1 MAVHPQLLPTAADS
15 MSEYDVYGP
24 HVSRMIT
31 AVGVSSDHLENP
43 LDDLEIVRAMLG
55 ATDAEVTIAP
65 GSGAPRVL
73 GDRVRASLEQRTGPA
88 PSHLTAGETPA
99 AVETSI
105 FPPFLEINRTVDG

>member
-1 MAVHPQLLPTAADS
+1 MAFHPQLLPTAADS

-55 ATDAEVTIAP
+55 AKDAEVTIEP
-65 GSGAPRVL
+65 GSGARRVL
-73 GDRVRASLEQRTGPA
+73 GDRVRASLKRRTGRDH
-88 PSHLTAGETPA
+88 SHLSDAEPLGGRTEGQ
-99 AVETSI
+99 TSEL
-105 FPPFLEINRTVDG
+105 PF